1 MTKSSE
7 YMIIG
12 LLWLILADVGSQ
24 GWVRVLAYTLASVN
38 IGDPELDNTSGS
50 VNLKCVDQYTDIIQR
65 MGHARYWFRL
75 WGNSRA
81 G

>member
-24 GWVRVLAYTLASVN
+24 GWVRVLAYTLAAGN
-38 IGDPELDNTSGS
+38 IALSIVAHFKEHNERLATASELAANG
-50 VNLKCVDQYTDIIQR
+50 IER
-65 MGHARYWFRL
+65 
-75 WGNSRA
+75 RA
-81 G
+81 